1 MLSFLV
7 IGEWG
12 RRGAR
17 VQRRVADGMV
27 AAARH
32 YDAEFVISTGDNFG
46 SDGVSGV
53 LDPHWH
59 DSFDAVYD
67 APELDVPWYASLG
80 DGDYRGDVEAQVAF
94 TKHDVRWHL
103 PDRFYA
109 VNKRVDDRTH
119 AQFVF
124 LDTTPFVK
132 PDADLP
138 PLPPTE
144 RQSETDPH
152 LQLYWL
158 RHMLAPSRSRWKVVV
173 GHHPLDAPV
182 RTGAGGNGATP
193 SDDPTLRDTI
203 GPVLEQFGVQA
214 YLCGHEHVL
223 LHEVRNDLHQV
234 VSGAGAVADASTS
247 AEDQPLF
254 AKTDVGFAVVTL
266 DADAMTVRFCNA
278 DGEEIYAQST
288 ASPLQKQA
296 A

>member
-17 VQRRVADGMV
+17 VQRSVADGMA
-27 AAARH
+27 AAARR
-32 YDAEFVISTGDNFG
+32 YDTEFVISTGDHFG
-46 SDGVSGV
+46 ANGVSGV

-80 DGDYRGDVEAQVAF
+80 DGDYQGDVKAQVDY

-124 LDTTPFVK
+124 LDTTPFVN
-132 PDADLP
+132 PEADLP
-138 PLPPTE
+138 QLSPTE
-144 RQSETDPH
+144 RHSETDPH

-173 GHHPLDAPV
+173 GHHPLNAPV
-182 RTGAGGNGATP
+182 QTEAGGDGAAP
-193 SDDPTLRDTI
+193 ADGPTLRDTI

-223 LHEVRNDLHQV
+223 KHEVRNEIHQV
-234 VSGAGAVADASTS
+234 ISGAGATADSASRADGEALYEES
-247 AEDQPLF
+247 
-254 AKTDVGFAVVTL
+254 DVGFAVVSL
-266 DADAMTVRFCNA
+266 DADAMVVRFCNA
-278 DGEEIYAQST
+278 DGEEVYAQST
-288 ASPLQKQA
+288 ASPLQRQA